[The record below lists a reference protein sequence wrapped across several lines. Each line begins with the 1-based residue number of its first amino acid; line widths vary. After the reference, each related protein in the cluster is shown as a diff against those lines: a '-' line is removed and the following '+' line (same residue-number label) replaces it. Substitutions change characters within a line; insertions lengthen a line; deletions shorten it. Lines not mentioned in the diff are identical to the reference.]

1 MRNKTD
7 IAKLAMDNRKR
18 IIDMI
23 YYAKAGHPG
32 GSLSIIDLLTAIY
45 ELDVDFSNNPRTR
58 VVFSK
63 GHAVPAQYAVL
74 HQKVY
79 F

>member
-45 ELDVDFSNNPRTR
+45 ELSLI
-58 VVFSK
+58 
-63 GHAVPAQYAVL
+63 HI
-74 HQKVY
+74 
-79 F
+79 